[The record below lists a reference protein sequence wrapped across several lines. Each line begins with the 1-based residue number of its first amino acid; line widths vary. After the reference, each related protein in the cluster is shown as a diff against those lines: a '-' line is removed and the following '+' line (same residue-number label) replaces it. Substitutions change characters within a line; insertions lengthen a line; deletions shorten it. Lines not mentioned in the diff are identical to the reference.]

1 MNINIPWTDPKI
13 VRSKINKSP
22 FYKTISMKM
31 EITNKKGSIVRIKL
45 GNKHKNL
52 WGTVH
57 GGALASLVD
66 STCGLSVVP
75 YLKDGE
81 TMVTVSLYM
90 DYIAPV
96 IEGDILGRGRIIH
109 RGRRLVR
116 AEAIITDQKE
126 RIVARGYAL
135 FMISENNTKVV
146 PQDS

>member
-1 MNINIPWTDPKI
+1 MNINFSWTDPEI

-22 FYKTISMKM
+22 FYKTISMKV
-31 EITNKKGSIVRIKL
+31 EAANKKGSKVRIKS

-66 STCGLSVVP
+66 STCGLSVFP
-75 YLKDGE
+75 HLKDGE
-81 TMVTVSLYM
+81 TMVTISLYM

-96 IEGDILGRGRIIH
+96 IEGDILGRGRIIN

-116 AEAIITDQKE
+116 AEAIITDQKK
-126 RIVARGYAL
+126 RIVARGYAS

-146 PQDS
+146 P

>member
-1 MNINIPWTDPKI
+1 MNINFSWTDPEI

-22 FYKTISMKM
+22 FYKTISMKV
-31 EITNKKGSIVRIKL
+31 EAANKKGSKVRIKS

-66 STCGLSVVP
+66 STCGLSVFP
-75 YLKDGE
+75 HLKDGE
-81 TMVTVSLYM
+81 TMVTISLYM

-96 IEGDILGRGRIIH
+96 IEGDILGRGRIIN

-116 AEAIITDQKE
+116 AEAIITDQKK
-126 RIVARGYAL
+126 RIVARGYAS
-135 FMISENNTKVV
+135 FMISENNTKDV
-146 PQDS
+146 P